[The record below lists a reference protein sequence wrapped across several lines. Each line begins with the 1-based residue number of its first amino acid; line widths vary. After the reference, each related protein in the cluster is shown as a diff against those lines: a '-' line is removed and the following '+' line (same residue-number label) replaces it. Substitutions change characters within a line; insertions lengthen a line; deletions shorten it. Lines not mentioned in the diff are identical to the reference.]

1 MAFRPALM
9 RHGAALLVGAALA
22 AIICAPALAA
32 QTLRVGKAVSGPFD
46 FVPLDIGMVKG
57 FFAAHGVAVE
67 EVDFSGSAKLQ
78 QALGADAIDIGL
90 GSGPELAFVAK
101 GNSDLAIA
109 AFAGPPDSQVLA
121 VKSDGPV
128 KAVSDL
134 KGKKIGVSTVG
145 SLTDWLV
152 RELSR
157 QHGWG
162 PDGINPVALGGT
174 AARISSLRTG
184 DTDGMVTDVATSI
197 QLEQQGIART
207 IVHFGS
213 VAPDFIIHAI
223 FATDKVMKQR
233 PDDLRRF
240 LAGWFA
246 TIRWMRANKAE
257 TVTIAAPR
265 MHQEPAIVAVN
276 YDRVMPNFSLTGK
289 FEPKALAVLARS
301 FVDMKMLPKEPDMKK
316 LYTEKFLPGEGG

>member
-1 MAFRPALM
+1 MRGIVRCLLAAALVAGACS
-9 RHGAALLVGAALA
+9 GAAAAE
-22 AIICAPALAA
+22 
-32 QTLRVGKAVSGPFD
+32 TLRVGKAVSGPFD
-46 FVPLDIGMVKG
+46 FIPLDIGMAKG

-78 QALGADAIDIGL
+78 QALGAGAIDVGL

-109 AFAGPPDSQVLA
+109 AFAGPPDSQVLV
-121 VKSDGPV
+121 VKADGPV
-128 KAVSDL
+128 RVAADL

-157 QHGWG
+157 QQGWG
-162 PDGINPVALGGT
+162 PDGIDPVALGGT

-184 DTDGMVTDVATSI
+184 ATDGMVTDVATSI
-197 QLEQQGIART
+197 QLEQQGVGRT

-213 VAPDFIIHAI
+213 VAPNFIIHAI
-223 FATDKVMKQR
+223 FATDKAMKER
-233 PDDLRRF
+233 PEDLRRF
-240 LAGWFA
+240 LAGWFE
-246 TIRWMRANKAE
+246 TIRWMRANKDE
-257 TVTIAAPR
+257 TVKIAAPR

-301 FVDMKMLPKEPDMKK
+301 FVDMKMLPKELDMGK
-316 LYTEKFLPGEGG
+316 LYTEKFLPGAGG